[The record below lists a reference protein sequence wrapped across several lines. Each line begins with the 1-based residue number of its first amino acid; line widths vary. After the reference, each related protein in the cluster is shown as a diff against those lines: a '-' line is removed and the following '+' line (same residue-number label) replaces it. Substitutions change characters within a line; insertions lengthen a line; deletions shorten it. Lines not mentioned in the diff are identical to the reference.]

1 MSDTKRSKVD
11 QQQSKMVRGMA
22 WLTAGNFISRLIGV
36 IYVIP
41 WIAWLGVHADEAN
54 GLFGMGYNIYSIFL
68 SISTVG
74 IPVAVAKQIAKYNA
88 VGKGEIGYYL
98 VREFLKV
105 MLAIGAFFAGI
116 MYFAAPLLARLSGY
130 EADLIPVMRS
140 LSWAVLFFP
149 TMSVI
154 RGVFQGTNNLR
165 PYATSQVVEQILRV
179 IWILMATFYIMKFG
193 SGDYK
198 EAVVQS
204 TFAAFIGMLGS
215 LAVLIFSLNREGIL
229 LQIFRAR
236 PSEEK
241 ADTLSL
247 IVETTKEA
255 IPFIIVGSAFQ
266 VYQLIDQVTFAN
278 TMSLFSSATKEELL
292 TLYAYMTSNPN
303 KITMIIIG
311 VTGSIGSVA
320 IPLIT
325 ENFVKK
331 DRKSTASL
339 ILNNLQMLLIFLV
352 PAVFGS
358 IILARPL
365 YTIFYPNPKDLAI
378 QLFIINL
385 LQIFVMGFYA
395 LFGPVIQAL
404 FENRRAMLYF
414 VYGLIVKLLLQIPL
428 IWLFGVYGPLIA
440 TTVGLSVSTYLMYKR
455 VHDMTH
461 FNRMVFA
468 KNTLLILLMT
478 AVMAVVVGVVELGL
492 VRVMP
497 ATGKLSSLIHLA
509 VGGGLGVLVY
519 GYLALW
525 TRQSDKLIGVQR
537 SDSFRRKLR
546 IKAKG

>member
-365 YTIFYPNPKDLAI
+365 YTIFYPNPKELAI

-478 AVMAVVVGVVELGL
+478 AVMAVVVGIVELGL

>member
-455 VHDMTH
+455 VHEMTH

-492 VRVMP
+492 VRVLP

>member
-215 LAVLIFSLNREGIL
+215 LAVLIFSLSREGIL

-236 PSEEK
+236 PSEER

-365 YTIFYPNPKDLAI
+365 YTIFYPNPKELAI

-478 AVMAVVVGVVELGL
+478 AVMAVVVGIVELGL
-492 VRVMP
+492 VRVLP

-509 VGGGLGVLVY
+509 VGGGLGVLIY

>member
-365 YTIFYPNPKDLAI
+365 YTIFYPNPKDLAF

-414 VYGLIVKLLLQIPL
+414 VYGLIVKLLLQIPF

-478 AVMAVVVGVVELGL
+478 AVMAVVVGIVELGL

>member
-149 TMSVI
+149 MMSVI

-478 AVMAVVVGVVELGL
+478 AVMAVVVGIVELGL

>member
-236 PSEEK
+236 PSEER

-365 YTIFYPNPKDLAI
+365 YTIFYPNPKELAI

-478 AVMAVVVGVVELGL
+478 AVMAVVVGIVELGL

-525 TRQSDKLIGVQR
+525 TRQLDKLIGVQR

>member
-414 VYGLIVKLLLQIPL
+414 VYGLIVKLLLQIPF

>member
-478 AVMAVVVGVVELGL
+478 VVMAVVVGIVELGL

>member
-478 AVMAVVVGVVELGL
+478 AVMAVVVGIVELGL
-492 VRVMP
+492 VRVLP

>member
-88 VGKGEIGYYL
+88 VGKGEVGYYL

-455 VHDMTH
+455 VHEMTH

-492 VRVMP
+492 VRVLP

-525 TRQSDKLIGVQR
+525 TRQSDKLIGNRR
-537 SDSFRRKLR
+537 SNSFRRKLR
-546 IKAKG
+546 IKARG

>member
-1 MSDTKRSKVD
+1 
-11 QQQSKMVRGMA
+11 MA